1 MKVGDQSLIPFTH
14 KTFKTKT
21 LHDYLYNEYKEHDDF
36 RLTNPPILSQTKLN
50 QKARPTAETVKYQ
63 RGVGAE
69 IPHACEE

>member
-1 MKVGDQSLIPFTH
+1 MIIYIIN
-14 KTFKTKT
+14 TK
-21 LHDYLYNEYKEHDDF
+21 NMMIS
-36 RLTNPPILSQTKLN
+36 NSPILSQTELN

>member
-1 MKVGDQSLIPFTH
+1 MKVGDQSLIPFTP
-14 KTFKTKT
+14 KTFPLTKTKI
-21 LHDYLYNEYKEHDDF
+21 YLYNQYKEHDDF
-36 RLTNPPILSQTKLN
+36 RSTNSPILSQTELN